1 MRAGLCLAGVIVS
14 LLTISLFAAEKPID
28 VSAIIPKAEA
38 EKILRAPVR
47 KPSPLNVNGK
57 DGYYSK
63 CNYYGTKSVRSLLLR
78 LRQATEGSVD
88 ALTEF
93 DQIASSGGKMKVIE
107 GLGDKAGM
115 FNGAPE
121 NGLPPNVIMLYVVK
135 GRSFI
140 TIGIGG
146 MADEVAALEKAKQSG
161 GENLAQVVVG
171 AAEDSE

>member
-1 MRAGLCLAGVIVS
+1 MGAGLCLAGVMVS

-38 EKILRAPVR
+38 EKILGETVR

-78 LRQATEGSVD
+78 VRQASEGSVD

-93 DQIASSGGKMKVIE
+93 DQIASSGGKMKPID

-135 GRSFI
+135 GNSLI
-140 TIGIGG
+140 TIGVGG
-146 MADEVAALEKAKQSG
+146 MSDEATAVTRA
-161 GENLAQVVVG
+161 
-171 AAEDSE
+171 